1 MKDFKIAC
9 VYFWK
14 YLKQYWVAV
23 TIMIVLTLLATF
35 FQVIAPIYM
44 GNAVTALTKYVA
56 RLADPATRASA
67 SMATFYTA
75 LKLMALYFLLNVL
88 AQFIAWMIMSKFN
101 ADATNGMR
109 KNLFAKL
116 QRMKIRYFDTH
127 QDGKILSLFTSDI
140 DNIFNALN
148 NAVFEIVSQGALYIG
163 TLIMMFSINV
173 KLALITVASTPF
185 VLVIAL
191 VIMSKARKYLDAQ
204 QDEIS
209 NLNGYVNEQING
221 EQVIL
226 SNGLQQE
233 SIAGFKKYNR
243 RVKDTMFKGQFYSGL
258 LFPLMQGL
266 SLLNLAIVIVGGIW
280 LIVADSMNTAT
291 GLGLIVM
298 FVQYSQTYFQPLTQL
313 TSIYSMIQLALT
325 GAKRL
330 AKVEAQ
336 PEEDLV
342 LDGKKQEDL
351 RSKVALNDVHFSY
364 DEGKEILH
372 GIDLSVK
379 KGQMLALVGPTGS
392 GKTTTMNLFNRFYDV
407 DSGTITFDGVD
418 VRDLTLKSLRS
429 KVGIVLQDSL
439 LFTGTIAENI
449 KYGKPDAS
457 DEEMIFAAKQAQ
469 IHDFIMSLPEGYA
482 TRVSDEQSI
491 FSTGQKQLVSIA
503 RTLLSDPDFLILDE
517 ATSNV
522 DTVTEEKIQQAM
534 DAVLAD
540 RTSFVIAHRL
550 KTIINC
556 EVKAMIRY
564 QDVGMKY
571 GENTILEHID
581 LEIDAG
587 EFFVL
592 VGPSGSGKT
601 TLLRML
607 NQLTLPTQG
616 DIYLNNKKIKEYD
629 KQKLRLNTGYVL
641 QDSSLFPNLTLEDNI
656 TIQLEQ
662 LGVTKEKR
670 RARAAELLKSVELD
684 PKVFAKRKPAE
695 LSGGQKQRVA
705 IVRALATKPDLVL
718 MDESFSALDP
728 VLRRQSQDLILDLH
742 QKLKPTIVF
751 VTHDMQ
757 EALRLG
763 DRIAVLHAGHLQ
775 QVGTP
780 TQIMQQPAND
790 FVKDFFDPE
799 CPHFWNLEY
808 LLQTAYPTKIADA
821 KNAVELESFDDLL
834 TQLQKTPELRFTYQA
849 QTYQLT
855 YQGLLAY
862 LAEQGGRR

>member
-9 VYFWK
+9 GYFWK
-14 YLKQYWVAV
+14 YLKQYWLAV

-56 RLADPATRASA
+56 QLADPATRASA
-67 SMATFYTA
+67 SMIAFYTA

-163 TLIMMFSINV
+163 TLIVMFSINV

-233 SIAGFKKYNR
+233 SIAGFKKYNQ

-407 DSGTITFDGVD
+407 DSGTITFDGGD

-457 DEEMIFAAKQAQ
+457 DEEMIFAAKQDQ

-534 DAVLAD
+534 DAVLAG

-550 KTIINC
+550 KTIIN
-556 EVKAMIRY
+556 A
-564 QDVGMKY
+564 
-571 GENTILEHID
+571 
-581 LEIDAG
+581 
-587 EFFVL
+587 
-592 VGPSGSGKT
+592 
-601 TLLRML
+601 
-607 NQLTLPTQG
+607 
-616 DIYLNNKKIKEYD
+616 D
-629 KQKLRLNTGYVL
+629 K
-641 QDSSLFPNLTLEDNI
+641 
-656 TIQLEQ
+656 
-662 LGVTKEKR
+662 
-670 RARAAELLKSVELD
+670 
-684 PKVFAKRKPAE
+684 
-695 LSGGQKQRVA
+695 
-705 IVRALATKPDLVL
+705 
-718 MDESFSALDP
+718 
-728 VLRRQSQDLILDLH
+728 
-742 QKLKPTIVF
+742 
-751 VTHDMQ
+751 
-757 EALRLG
+757 
-763 DRIAVLHAGHLQ
+763 IAVLRDGN
-775 QVGTP
+775 V
-780 TQIMQQPAND
+780 I
-790 FVKDFFDPE
+790 
-799 CPHFWNLEY
+799 
-808 LLQTAYPTKIADA
+808 
-821 KNAVELESFDDLL
+821 
-834 TQLQKTPELRFTYQA
+834 
-849 QTYQLT
+849 
-855 YQGLLAY
+855 
-862 LAEQGGRR
+862 EQGSHAELIAQKGFYYDLYTNQMVLD

>member
-9 VYFWK
+9 GYFWK
-14 YLKQYWVAV
+14 YLKQYWLAV

-56 RLADPATRASA
+56 QLADPATRASA
-67 SMATFYTA
+67 SMIAFYTA

-148 NAVFEIVSQGALYIG
+148 NAVFEIVSQGALHIG
-163 TLIMMFSINV
+163 TLIVMFSINV

-233 SIAGFKKYNR
+233 SIAGFKKYNQ

-534 DAVLAD
+534 DAVLAG

-550 KTIINC
+550 KTIIN
-556 EVKAMIRY
+556 A
-564 QDVGMKY
+564 
-571 GENTILEHID
+571 
-581 LEIDAG
+581 
-587 EFFVL
+587 
-592 VGPSGSGKT
+592 
-601 TLLRML
+601 
-607 NQLTLPTQG
+607 
-616 DIYLNNKKIKEYD
+616 D
-629 KQKLRLNTGYVL
+629 K
-641 QDSSLFPNLTLEDNI
+641 
-656 TIQLEQ
+656 
-662 LGVTKEKR
+662 
-670 RARAAELLKSVELD
+670 
-684 PKVFAKRKPAE
+684 
-695 LSGGQKQRVA
+695 
-705 IVRALATKPDLVL
+705 
-718 MDESFSALDP
+718 
-728 VLRRQSQDLILDLH
+728 
-742 QKLKPTIVF
+742 
-751 VTHDMQ
+751 
-757 EALRLG
+757 
-763 DRIAVLHAGHLQ
+763 IAVLRDGN
-775 QVGTP
+775 V
-780 TQIMQQPAND
+780 I
-790 FVKDFFDPE
+790 
-799 CPHFWNLEY
+799 
-808 LLQTAYPTKIADA
+808 
-821 KNAVELESFDDLL
+821 
-834 TQLQKTPELRFTYQA
+834 
-849 QTYQLT
+849 
-855 YQGLLAY
+855 
-862 LAEQGGRR
+862 EQGSHAELIAQKGFYYDLYTNQMVLD

>member
-9 VYFWK
+9 GYFWK
-14 YLKQYWVAV
+14 YLKQYWIAV

-56 RLADPATRASA
+56 QLADPATRASA
-67 SMATFYTA
+67 SMIAFYTA

-163 TLIMMFSINV
+163 TLIVMFSINV

-233 SIAGFKKYNR
+233 SIAGFKKYNQ

-266 SLLNLAIVIVGGIW
+266 ALLNLAIVIVGGIW

-325 GAKRL
+325 GARRL

-550 KTIINC
+550 KTIIN
-556 EVKAMIRY
+556 A
-564 QDVGMKY
+564 
-571 GENTILEHID
+571 
-581 LEIDAG
+581 
-587 EFFVL
+587 
-592 VGPSGSGKT
+592 
-601 TLLRML
+601 
-607 NQLTLPTQG
+607 
-616 DIYLNNKKIKEYD
+616 D
-629 KQKLRLNTGYVL
+629 K
-641 QDSSLFPNLTLEDNI
+641 
-656 TIQLEQ
+656 
-662 LGVTKEKR
+662 
-670 RARAAELLKSVELD
+670 
-684 PKVFAKRKPAE
+684 
-695 LSGGQKQRVA
+695 
-705 IVRALATKPDLVL
+705 
-718 MDESFSALDP
+718 
-728 VLRRQSQDLILDLH
+728 
-742 QKLKPTIVF
+742 
-751 VTHDMQ
+751 
-757 EALRLG
+757 
-763 DRIAVLHAGHLQ
+763 IAVLRDGN
-775 QVGTP
+775 V
-780 TQIMQQPAND
+780 I
-790 FVKDFFDPE
+790 
-799 CPHFWNLEY
+799 
-808 LLQTAYPTKIADA
+808 
-821 KNAVELESFDDLL
+821 
-834 TQLQKTPELRFTYQA
+834 
-849 QTYQLT
+849 
-855 YQGLLAY
+855 
-862 LAEQGGRR
+862 EQGSHAELIAQKGFYYDLYTNQMVLD

>member
-9 VYFWK
+9 GYFWK
-14 YLKQYWVAV
+14 YLKQYWLAV

-56 RLADPATRASA
+56 QLADPATRASA
-67 SMATFYTA
+67 SMIAFYTA

-163 TLIMMFSINV
+163 TLIVMFSINV

-233 SIAGFKKYNR
+233 SIAGFKKYNQ

-266 SLLNLAIVIVGGIW
+266 SLLNLAIVIVWGIW

-534 DAVLAD
+534 DAVLAG

-550 KTIINC
+550 KTIIN
-556 EVKAMIRY
+556 A
-564 QDVGMKY
+564 
-571 GENTILEHID
+571 
-581 LEIDAG
+581 
-587 EFFVL
+587 
-592 VGPSGSGKT
+592 
-601 TLLRML
+601 
-607 NQLTLPTQG
+607 
-616 DIYLNNKKIKEYD
+616 D
-629 KQKLRLNTGYVL
+629 K
-641 QDSSLFPNLTLEDNI
+641 
-656 TIQLEQ
+656 
-662 LGVTKEKR
+662 
-670 RARAAELLKSVELD
+670 
-684 PKVFAKRKPAE
+684 
-695 LSGGQKQRVA
+695 
-705 IVRALATKPDLVL
+705 
-718 MDESFSALDP
+718 
-728 VLRRQSQDLILDLH
+728 
-742 QKLKPTIVF
+742 
-751 VTHDMQ
+751 
-757 EALRLG
+757 
-763 DRIAVLHAGHLQ
+763 IAVLRDGN
-775 QVGTP
+775 V
-780 TQIMQQPAND
+780 I
-790 FVKDFFDPE
+790 
-799 CPHFWNLEY
+799 
-808 LLQTAYPTKIADA
+808 
-821 KNAVELESFDDLL
+821 
-834 TQLQKTPELRFTYQA
+834 
-849 QTYQLT
+849 
-855 YQGLLAY
+855 
-862 LAEQGGRR
+862 EQGSHAELIAQKGFYYDLYTNQMVLD

>member
-9 VYFWK
+9 GYFWK
-14 YLKQYWVAV
+14 YLKQYWLAV

-56 RLADPATRASA
+56 QLADPATRASA
-67 SMATFYTA
+67 SMIAFYTA

-163 TLIMMFSINV
+163 TLIVMFSINV

-233 SIAGFKKYNR
+233 SIAGFKKYNQ

-407 DSGTITFDGVD
+407 DSGTITFDGID

-449 KYGKPDAS
+449 KYGKSDAS

-534 DAVLAD
+534 DAVLAG

-550 KTIINC
+550 KTIIN
-556 EVKAMIRY
+556 A
-564 QDVGMKY
+564 
-571 GENTILEHID
+571 
-581 LEIDAG
+581 
-587 EFFVL
+587 
-592 VGPSGSGKT
+592 
-601 TLLRML
+601 
-607 NQLTLPTQG
+607 
-616 DIYLNNKKIKEYD
+616 D
-629 KQKLRLNTGYVL
+629 K
-641 QDSSLFPNLTLEDNI
+641 
-656 TIQLEQ
+656 
-662 LGVTKEKR
+662 
-670 RARAAELLKSVELD
+670 
-684 PKVFAKRKPAE
+684 
-695 LSGGQKQRVA
+695 
-705 IVRALATKPDLVL
+705 
-718 MDESFSALDP
+718 
-728 VLRRQSQDLILDLH
+728 
-742 QKLKPTIVF
+742 
-751 VTHDMQ
+751 
-757 EALRLG
+757 
-763 DRIAVLHAGHLQ
+763 IAVLRDGN
-775 QVGTP
+775 V
-780 TQIMQQPAND
+780 I
-790 FVKDFFDPE
+790 
-799 CPHFWNLEY
+799 
-808 LLQTAYPTKIADA
+808 
-821 KNAVELESFDDLL
+821 
-834 TQLQKTPELRFTYQA
+834 
-849 QTYQLT
+849 
-855 YQGLLAY
+855 
-862 LAEQGGRR
+862 EQGSHAELIAQKGFYYDLYTNQMVLD

>member
-9 VYFWK
+9 GYFWK
-14 YLKQYWVAV
+14 YLKQYWIAV

-56 RLADPATRASA
+56 QLADPATRASA
-67 SMATFYTA
+67 SMIAFYTA

-163 TLIMMFSINV
+163 TLIVMFSINV

-233 SIAGFKKYNR
+233 SIAGFKKYNQ

-266 SLLNLAIVIVGGIW
+266 ALLNLAIVIVGGIW

-325 GAKRL
+325 GARRL

-534 DAVLAD
+534 DAVLAG

-550 KTIINC
+550 KTIIN
-556 EVKAMIRY
+556 A
-564 QDVGMKY
+564 
-571 GENTILEHID
+571 
-581 LEIDAG
+581 
-587 EFFVL
+587 
-592 VGPSGSGKT
+592 
-601 TLLRML
+601 
-607 NQLTLPTQG
+607 
-616 DIYLNNKKIKEYD
+616 D
-629 KQKLRLNTGYVL
+629 K
-641 QDSSLFPNLTLEDNI
+641 
-656 TIQLEQ
+656 
-662 LGVTKEKR
+662 
-670 RARAAELLKSVELD
+670 
-684 PKVFAKRKPAE
+684 
-695 LSGGQKQRVA
+695 
-705 IVRALATKPDLVL
+705 
-718 MDESFSALDP
+718 
-728 VLRRQSQDLILDLH
+728 
-742 QKLKPTIVF
+742 
-751 VTHDMQ
+751 
-757 EALRLG
+757 
-763 DRIAVLHAGHLQ
+763 IAVLRDGN
-775 QVGTP
+775 V
-780 TQIMQQPAND
+780 I
-790 FVKDFFDPE
+790 
-799 CPHFWNLEY
+799 
-808 LLQTAYPTKIADA
+808 
-821 KNAVELESFDDLL
+821 
-834 TQLQKTPELRFTYQA
+834 
-849 QTYQLT
+849 
-855 YQGLLAY
+855 
-862 LAEQGGRR
+862 EQGSHAELIAQKGFYYDLYTNQMVLD

>member
-9 VYFWK
+9 GYFWK
-14 YLKQYWVAV
+14 YLKQYWLAV

-56 RLADPATRASA
+56 QLADPATRASA
-67 SMATFYTA
+67 SMIAFYTA

-163 TLIMMFSINV
+163 TLIVMFSINV

-233 SIAGFKKYNR
+233 SIAGFKKYNQ

-534 DAVLAD
+534 DAVLAG

-550 KTIINC
+550 KTIIN
-556 EVKAMIRY
+556 A
-564 QDVGMKY
+564 
-571 GENTILEHID
+571 
-581 LEIDAG
+581 
-587 EFFVL
+587 
-592 VGPSGSGKT
+592 
-601 TLLRML
+601 
-607 NQLTLPTQG
+607 
-616 DIYLNNKKIKEYD
+616 D
-629 KQKLRLNTGYVL
+629 K
-641 QDSSLFPNLTLEDNI
+641 
-656 TIQLEQ
+656 
-662 LGVTKEKR
+662 
-670 RARAAELLKSVELD
+670 
-684 PKVFAKRKPAE
+684 
-695 LSGGQKQRVA
+695 
-705 IVRALATKPDLVL
+705 
-718 MDESFSALDP
+718 
-728 VLRRQSQDLILDLH
+728 
-742 QKLKPTIVF
+742 
-751 VTHDMQ
+751 
-757 EALRLG
+757 
-763 DRIAVLHAGHLQ
+763 IAVLRDGN
-775 QVGTP
+775 V
-780 TQIMQQPAND
+780 I
-790 FVKDFFDPE
+790 
-799 CPHFWNLEY
+799 
-808 LLQTAYPTKIADA
+808 
-821 KNAVELESFDDLL
+821 
-834 TQLQKTPELRFTYQA
+834 
-849 QTYQLT
+849 
-855 YQGLLAY
+855 
-862 LAEQGGRR
+862 EQGSHSELIAQKGFYYDLYTNQMVLD

>member
-9 VYFWK
+9 GYFWK
-14 YLKQYWVAV
+14 YLKQYWLAV

-56 RLADPATRASA
+56 QLADPVTRASA
-67 SMATFYTA
+67 SMAAFYTA

-163 TLIMMFSINV
+163 TLIVMFSINV

-233 SIAGFKKYNR
+233 SIAGFKKYNQ

-325 GAKRL
+325 GARRL

-336 PEEDLV
+336 AEEDLV
-342 LDGKKQEDL
+342 LDGKKQEGL

-372 GIDLSVK
+372 GIDLSVD

-407 DSGTITFDGVD
+407 DSGSVTFDGVD

-439 LFTGTIAENI
+439 LFTGTIADNI

-457 DEEMIFAAKQAQ
+457 DEEMIAAAKQAQ
-469 IHDFIMSLPEGYA
+469 IHDFVVSLSDGYA
-482 TRVSDEQSI
+482 TKVSDEQSI

-534 DAVLAD
+534 DAVLAG

-550 KTIINC
+550 KTIVN
-556 EVKAMIRY
+556 A
-564 QDVGMKY
+564 
-571 GENTILEHID
+571 
-581 LEIDAG
+581 
-587 EFFVL
+587 
-592 VGPSGSGKT
+592 
-601 TLLRML
+601 
-607 NQLTLPTQG
+607 
-616 DIYLNNKKIKEYD
+616 D
-629 KQKLRLNTGYVL
+629 K
-641 QDSSLFPNLTLEDNI
+641 
-656 TIQLEQ
+656 
-662 LGVTKEKR
+662 
-670 RARAAELLKSVELD
+670 
-684 PKVFAKRKPAE
+684 
-695 LSGGQKQRVA
+695 
-705 IVRALATKPDLVL
+705 
-718 MDESFSALDP
+718 
-728 VLRRQSQDLILDLH
+728 
-742 QKLKPTIVF
+742 
-751 VTHDMQ
+751 
-757 EALRLG
+757 
-763 DRIAVLHAGHLQ
+763 IAVLRDGN
-775 QVGTP
+775 V
-780 TQIMQQPAND
+780 I
-790 FVKDFFDPE
+790 
-799 CPHFWNLEY
+799 
-808 LLQTAYPTKIADA
+808 
-821 KNAVELESFDDLL
+821 
-834 TQLQKTPELRFTYQA
+834 
-849 QTYQLT
+849 
-855 YQGLLAY
+855 
-862 LAEQGGRR
+862 EQGSHAELIAQKGFYYDLYTNQMVLD

>member
-9 VYFWK
+9 GYFWK
-14 YLKQYWVAV
+14 YLKQYWIAV

-56 RLADPATRASA
+56 QLADPATRASA

-163 TLIMMFSINV
+163 TLVVMFSINV

-233 SIAGFKKYNR
+233 SIAGFKKYNQ

-325 GAKRL
+325 GARRL

-342 LDGKKQEDL
+342 LDGKKQEGL

-407 DSGTITFDGVD
+407 DSGAVTFDGVD

-449 KYGKPDAS
+449 KYGAPNTS

-482 TRVSDEQSI
+482 TKVSDEQSI

-503 RTLLSDPDFLILDE
+503 RTLLSDPDLLILDE

-534 DAVLAD
+534 DAVLAG

-550 KTIINC
+550 KTIIN
-556 EVKAMIRY
+556 A
-564 QDVGMKY
+564 
-571 GENTILEHID
+571 
-581 LEIDAG
+581 
-587 EFFVL
+587 
-592 VGPSGSGKT
+592 
-601 TLLRML
+601 
-607 NQLTLPTQG
+607 
-616 DIYLNNKKIKEYD
+616 D
-629 KQKLRLNTGYVL
+629 K
-641 QDSSLFPNLTLEDNI
+641 
-656 TIQLEQ
+656 
-662 LGVTKEKR
+662 
-670 RARAAELLKSVELD
+670 
-684 PKVFAKRKPAE
+684 
-695 LSGGQKQRVA
+695 
-705 IVRALATKPDLVL
+705 
-718 MDESFSALDP
+718 
-728 VLRRQSQDLILDLH
+728 
-742 QKLKPTIVF
+742 
-751 VTHDMQ
+751 
-757 EALRLG
+757 
-763 DRIAVLHAGHLQ
+763 IAVLRDGN
-775 QVGTP
+775 V
-780 TQIMQQPAND
+780 I
-790 FVKDFFDPE
+790 
-799 CPHFWNLEY
+799 
-808 LLQTAYPTKIADA
+808 
-821 KNAVELESFDDLL
+821 
-834 TQLQKTPELRFTYQA
+834 
-849 QTYQLT
+849 
-855 YQGLLAY
+855 
-862 LAEQGGRR
+862 EQGSHSELIAQKGFYYDLYTNQMVLD

>member
-9 VYFWK
+9 GYFWK
-14 YLKQYWVAV
+14 YLKQYWLAV

-56 RLADPATRASA
+56 QLADPATRASA
-67 SMATFYTA
+67 SMIAFYTA

-163 TLIMMFSINV
+163 TLIVMFSINV

-233 SIAGFKKYNR
+233 SIAGFKKYNQ

-534 DAVLAD
+534 DAVLAG
-540 RTSFVIAHRL
+540 RTSFV
-550 KTIINC
+550 
-556 EVKAMIRY
+556 
-564 QDVGMKY
+564 
-571 GENTILEHID
+571 
-581 LEIDAG
+581 
-587 EFFVL
+587 
-592 VGPSGSGKT
+592 
-601 TLLRML
+601 
-607 NQLTLPTQG
+607 
-616 DIYLNNKKIKEYD
+616 KI
-629 KQKLRLNTGYVL
+629 G
-641 QDSSLFPNLTLEDNI
+641 
-656 TIQLEQ
+656 
-662 LGVTKEKR
+662 
-670 RARAAELLKSVELD
+670 RASCRE
-684 PKVFAKRKPAE
+684 
-695 LSGGQKQRVA
+695 RV
-705 IVRALATKPDLVL
+705 
-718 MDESFSALDP
+718 
-728 VLRRQSQDLILDLH
+728 
-742 QKLKPTIVF
+742 
-751 VTHDMQ
+751 
-757 EALRLG
+757 
-763 DRIAVLHAGHLQ
+763 
-775 QVGTP
+775 
-780 TQIMQQPAND
+780 
-790 FVKDFFDPE
+790 
-799 CPHFWNLEY
+799 
-808 LLQTAYPTKIADA
+808 
-821 KNAVELESFDDLL
+821 
-834 TQLQKTPELRFTYQA
+834 
-849 QTYQLT
+849 
-855 YQGLLAY
+855 
-862 LAEQGGRR
+862 

>member
-9 VYFWK
+9 GYFWK
-14 YLKQYWVAV
+14 YLKQYWLAV

-56 RLADPATRASA
+56 QLADPATRASA
-67 SMATFYTA
+67 SMIAFYTA

-163 TLIMMFSINV
+163 TLIVMFSINV

-233 SIAGFKKYNR
+233 SIAGFKKYNQ

-392 GKTTTMNLFNRFYDV
+392 GKTTMNLFNRFYDV
-407 DSGTITFDGVD
+407 DSGTITFDGGD

-534 DAVLAD
+534 DAVLAG

-550 KTIINC
+550 KTIIN
-556 EVKAMIRY
+556 A
-564 QDVGMKY
+564 
-571 GENTILEHID
+571 
-581 LEIDAG
+581 
-587 EFFVL
+587 
-592 VGPSGSGKT
+592 
-601 TLLRML
+601 
-607 NQLTLPTQG
+607 
-616 DIYLNNKKIKEYD
+616 D
-629 KQKLRLNTGYVL
+629 K
-641 QDSSLFPNLTLEDNI
+641 
-656 TIQLEQ
+656 
-662 LGVTKEKR
+662 
-670 RARAAELLKSVELD
+670 
-684 PKVFAKRKPAE
+684 
-695 LSGGQKQRVA
+695 
-705 IVRALATKPDLVL
+705 
-718 MDESFSALDP
+718 
-728 VLRRQSQDLILDLH
+728 
-742 QKLKPTIVF
+742 
-751 VTHDMQ
+751 
-757 EALRLG
+757 
-763 DRIAVLHAGHLQ
+763 IAVLRDGN
-775 QVGTP
+775 V
-780 TQIMQQPAND
+780 I
-790 FVKDFFDPE
+790 
-799 CPHFWNLEY
+799 
-808 LLQTAYPTKIADA
+808 
-821 KNAVELESFDDLL
+821 
-834 TQLQKTPELRFTYQA
+834 
-849 QTYQLT
+849 
-855 YQGLLAY
+855 
-862 LAEQGGRR
+862 EQGSHAELIAQKGFYYDLYTNQMVLD

>member
-9 VYFWK
+9 GYFWK
-14 YLKQYWVAV
+14 YLKQYWLAV

-56 RLADPATRASA
+56 KLADPATRASA
-67 SMATFYTA
+67 SMIAFYTA

-163 TLIMMFSINV
+163 TLIVMFSINV

-233 SIAGFKKYNR
+233 SIAGFKKYNQ

-534 DAVLAD
+534 DAVLAG

-550 KTIINC
+550 KTIIN
-556 EVKAMIRY
+556 A
-564 QDVGMKY
+564 
-571 GENTILEHID
+571 
-581 LEIDAG
+581 
-587 EFFVL
+587 
-592 VGPSGSGKT
+592 
-601 TLLRML
+601 
-607 NQLTLPTQG
+607 
-616 DIYLNNKKIKEYD
+616 D
-629 KQKLRLNTGYVL
+629 K
-641 QDSSLFPNLTLEDNI
+641 
-656 TIQLEQ
+656 
-662 LGVTKEKR
+662 
-670 RARAAELLKSVELD
+670 
-684 PKVFAKRKPAE
+684 
-695 LSGGQKQRVA
+695 
-705 IVRALATKPDLVL
+705 
-718 MDESFSALDP
+718 
-728 VLRRQSQDLILDLH
+728 
-742 QKLKPTIVF
+742 
-751 VTHDMQ
+751 
-757 EALRLG
+757 
-763 DRIAVLHAGHLQ
+763 IAVLRDGN
-775 QVGTP
+775 V
-780 TQIMQQPAND
+780 I
-790 FVKDFFDPE
+790 
-799 CPHFWNLEY
+799 
-808 LLQTAYPTKIADA
+808 
-821 KNAVELESFDDLL
+821 
-834 TQLQKTPELRFTYQA
+834 
-849 QTYQLT
+849 
-855 YQGLLAY
+855 
-862 LAEQGGRR
+862 EQGSHAELIAQKGFYYDLYTNQMVLD

>member
-1 MKDFKIAC
+1 MEDFKIAC
-9 VYFWK
+9 GYFWK
-14 YLKQYWVAV
+14 YLKQYWLAV

-56 RLADPATRASA
+56 QLADPATRASA
-67 SMATFYTA
+67 SMIAFYTA

-163 TLIMMFSINV
+163 TLIVMFSINV
-173 KLALITVASTPF
+173 KLALITVSSTPF

-233 SIAGFKKYNR
+233 SIAGFKKYNQ

-325 GAKRL
+325 GARRL

-449 KYGKPDAS
+449 KYGKSDAS

-534 DAVLAD
+534 DAVLAG

-550 KTIINC
+550 KTIIN
-556 EVKAMIRY
+556 A
-564 QDVGMKY
+564 
-571 GENTILEHID
+571 
-581 LEIDAG
+581 
-587 EFFVL
+587 
-592 VGPSGSGKT
+592 
-601 TLLRML
+601 
-607 NQLTLPTQG
+607 
-616 DIYLNNKKIKEYD
+616 D
-629 KQKLRLNTGYVL
+629 K
-641 QDSSLFPNLTLEDNI
+641 
-656 TIQLEQ
+656 
-662 LGVTKEKR
+662 
-670 RARAAELLKSVELD
+670 
-684 PKVFAKRKPAE
+684 
-695 LSGGQKQRVA
+695 
-705 IVRALATKPDLVL
+705 
-718 MDESFSALDP
+718 
-728 VLRRQSQDLILDLH
+728 
-742 QKLKPTIVF
+742 
-751 VTHDMQ
+751 
-757 EALRLG
+757 
-763 DRIAVLHAGHLQ
+763 IAVLRDGN
-775 QVGTP
+775 V
-780 TQIMQQPAND
+780 I
-790 FVKDFFDPE
+790 
-799 CPHFWNLEY
+799 
-808 LLQTAYPTKIADA
+808 
-821 KNAVELESFDDLL
+821 
-834 TQLQKTPELRFTYQA
+834 
-849 QTYQLT
+849 
-855 YQGLLAY
+855 
-862 LAEQGGRR
+862 EQGSHAELIAQKGFYYDLYTNQMVLD

>member
-9 VYFWK
+9 GYFWK
-14 YLKQYWVAV
+14 YLKQYWIAV

-56 RLADPATRASA
+56 QLADPATRASA
-67 SMATFYTA
+67 SMIAFYTA

-163 TLIMMFSINV
+163 TLIVMFSINV

-233 SIAGFKKYNR
+233 SIAGFKKYNQ

-407 DSGTITFDGVD
+407 DSGTITFDGID

-534 DAVLAD
+534 DAVLAG

-550 KTIINC
+550 KTIIN
-556 EVKAMIRY
+556 A
-564 QDVGMKY
+564 
-571 GENTILEHID
+571 
-581 LEIDAG
+581 
-587 EFFVL
+587 
-592 VGPSGSGKT
+592 
-601 TLLRML
+601 
-607 NQLTLPTQG
+607 
-616 DIYLNNKKIKEYD
+616 D
-629 KQKLRLNTGYVL
+629 K
-641 QDSSLFPNLTLEDNI
+641 
-656 TIQLEQ
+656 
-662 LGVTKEKR
+662 
-670 RARAAELLKSVELD
+670 
-684 PKVFAKRKPAE
+684 
-695 LSGGQKQRVA
+695 
-705 IVRALATKPDLVL
+705 
-718 MDESFSALDP
+718 
-728 VLRRQSQDLILDLH
+728 
-742 QKLKPTIVF
+742 
-751 VTHDMQ
+751 
-757 EALRLG
+757 
-763 DRIAVLHAGHLQ
+763 IAVLRDGN
-775 QVGTP
+775 V
-780 TQIMQQPAND
+780 I
-790 FVKDFFDPE
+790 
-799 CPHFWNLEY
+799 
-808 LLQTAYPTKIADA
+808 
-821 KNAVELESFDDLL
+821 
-834 TQLQKTPELRFTYQA
+834 
-849 QTYQLT
+849 
-855 YQGLLAY
+855 
-862 LAEQGGRR
+862 EQGSHAELTAQKGFYYDLYTNQMVLD

>member
-9 VYFWK
+9 GYFWK
-14 YLKQYWVAV
+14 YLKQYWLAV

-56 RLADPATRASA
+56 QLADPVTRASA
-67 SMATFYTA
+67 SMAAFYTA

-116 QRMKIRYFDTH
+116 QRMKICYFDTH

-163 TLIMMFSINV
+163 TLIVMFSINV

-233 SIAGFKKYNR
+233 SVAGFKKYNQ

-325 GAKRL
+325 GARRL

-336 PEEDLV
+336 AEEDLV
-342 LDGKKQEDL
+342 LDGKKQEGL

-372 GIDLSVK
+372 GIDLSVD

-407 DSGTITFDGVD
+407 DSGSVTFDGVD

-439 LFTGTIAENI
+439 LFTGTIADNI

-457 DEEMIFAAKQAQ
+457 DEEMIAAAKQAQ
-469 IHDFIMSLPEGYA
+469 IHDFVVSLPDGYA
-482 TRVSDEQSI
+482 TKVSDEQSI

-534 DAVLAD
+534 DAVLAG

-550 KTIINC
+550 KTIVNADKI
-556 EVKAMIRY
+556 V
-564 QDVGMKY
+564 
-571 GENTILEHID
+571 
-581 LEIDAG
+581 
-587 EFFVL
+587 VL
-592 VGPSGSGKT
+592 RDGNVIEQGSH
-601 TLLRML
+601 
-607 NQLTLPTQG
+607 
-616 DIYLNNKKIKEYD
+616 
-629 KQKLRLNTGYVL
+629 
-641 QDSSLFPNLTLEDNI
+641 
-656 TIQLEQ
+656 
-662 LGVTKEKR
+662 
-670 RARAAELLKSVELD
+670 AELIAQKGFYYDLYTNQMVLD
-684 PKVFAKRKPAE
+684 
-695 LSGGQKQRVA
+695 
-705 IVRALATKPDLVL
+705 
-718 MDESFSALDP
+718 
-728 VLRRQSQDLILDLH
+728 
-742 QKLKPTIVF
+742 
-751 VTHDMQ
+751 
-757 EALRLG
+757 
-763 DRIAVLHAGHLQ
+763 
-775 QVGTP
+775 
-780 TQIMQQPAND
+780 
-790 FVKDFFDPE
+790 
-799 CPHFWNLEY
+799 
-808 LLQTAYPTKIADA
+808 
-821 KNAVELESFDDLL
+821 
-834 TQLQKTPELRFTYQA
+834 
-849 QTYQLT
+849 
-855 YQGLLAY
+855 
-862 LAEQGGRR
+862 

>member
-9 VYFWK
+9 GYFWK

-56 RLADPATRASA
+56 QLADPATRASA
-67 SMATFYTA
+67 SMIAFYTA

-163 TLIMMFSINV
+163 TLIVMFSINV

-233 SIAGFKKYNR
+233 SIASFKKYNQ

-534 DAVLAD
+534 DAVLAG

-550 KTIINC
+550 KTIIN
-556 EVKAMIRY
+556 A
-564 QDVGMKY
+564 
-571 GENTILEHID
+571 
-581 LEIDAG
+581 
-587 EFFVL
+587 
-592 VGPSGSGKT
+592 
-601 TLLRML
+601 
-607 NQLTLPTQG
+607 
-616 DIYLNNKKIKEYD
+616 D
-629 KQKLRLNTGYVL
+629 K
-641 QDSSLFPNLTLEDNI
+641 
-656 TIQLEQ
+656 
-662 LGVTKEKR
+662 
-670 RARAAELLKSVELD
+670 
-684 PKVFAKRKPAE
+684 
-695 LSGGQKQRVA
+695 
-705 IVRALATKPDLVL
+705 
-718 MDESFSALDP
+718 
-728 VLRRQSQDLILDLH
+728 
-742 QKLKPTIVF
+742 
-751 VTHDMQ
+751 
-757 EALRLG
+757 
-763 DRIAVLHAGHLQ
+763 IAVLRDGN
-775 QVGTP
+775 V
-780 TQIMQQPAND
+780 I
-790 FVKDFFDPE
+790 
-799 CPHFWNLEY
+799 
-808 LLQTAYPTKIADA
+808 
-821 KNAVELESFDDLL
+821 
-834 TQLQKTPELRFTYQA
+834 
-849 QTYQLT
+849 
-855 YQGLLAY
+855 
-862 LAEQGGRR
+862 EQGSHAELIAQKGFYYDLYTNQMVLD

>member
-9 VYFWK
+9 AYFWK

-56 RLADPATRASA
+56 QLADPATRASA
-67 SMATFYTA
+67 SMIAFYTA

-163 TLIMMFSINV
+163 TLIVMFSINV

-233 SIAGFKKYNR
+233 SIAGFKKYNQ

-266 SLLNLAIVIVGGIW
+266 ALLNLAIVIVGGIW

-291 GLGLIVM
+291 GMGLIVM

-325 GAKRL
+325 GARRL

-469 IHDFIMSLPEGYA
+469 IHDFIMSLPKGYA

-534 DAVLAD
+534 DAVLAG

-550 KTIINC
+550 KTIIN
-556 EVKAMIRY
+556 A
-564 QDVGMKY
+564 
-571 GENTILEHID
+571 
-581 LEIDAG
+581 
-587 EFFVL
+587 
-592 VGPSGSGKT
+592 
-601 TLLRML
+601 
-607 NQLTLPTQG
+607 
-616 DIYLNNKKIKEYD
+616 D
-629 KQKLRLNTGYVL
+629 K
-641 QDSSLFPNLTLEDNI
+641 
-656 TIQLEQ
+656 
-662 LGVTKEKR
+662 
-670 RARAAELLKSVELD
+670 
-684 PKVFAKRKPAE
+684 
-695 LSGGQKQRVA
+695 
-705 IVRALATKPDLVL
+705 
-718 MDESFSALDP
+718 
-728 VLRRQSQDLILDLH
+728 
-742 QKLKPTIVF
+742 
-751 VTHDMQ
+751 
-757 EALRLG
+757 
-763 DRIAVLHAGHLQ
+763 IAVLRDGN
-775 QVGTP
+775 V
-780 TQIMQQPAND
+780 I
-790 FVKDFFDPE
+790 
-799 CPHFWNLEY
+799 
-808 LLQTAYPTKIADA
+808 
-821 KNAVELESFDDLL
+821 
-834 TQLQKTPELRFTYQA
+834 
-849 QTYQLT
+849 
-855 YQGLLAY
+855 
-862 LAEQGGRR
+862 EQGSHSELIAQKGFYYDLYTNQMVLD